1 MIFDTIDRLKSQ
13 SLSSQSNWSNWRN
26 YKI

>member
-13 SLSSQSNWSNWRN
+13 LLSSQSNCSNWQN